1 MPQSRSNTDFVCN
14 SKDEQDVFNILGI
27 VYGSAL
33 FLGFMNCSILQPVV
47 AMERVVLY
55 REKAAGMYSTMAY
68 AIAQVLVELP
78 YMLVQVLIFSSIVY
92 PMIGFQLTA
101 GKFFWFFLYLVMSF
115 MYYTLYGM
123 MTVALTPNIE
133 IAMGLS
139 FLIFIF
145 WNVFSGF
152 IITREVQHPT
162 SDEWSKI
169 VQMMPL
175 WWRWVYWADPAAWT
189 VYGLMFSQ
197 LADRTEKIL
206 VPGLGEQTV
215 REFLEGYLGLQDRYF
230 ELVTCLH
237 LAIIGLF
244 TFLFFLAIK
253 HLNFQRR

>member
-1 MPQSRSNTDFVCN
+1 VCN

-68 AIAQVLVELP
+68 AIAQVTTHINDQPVLGKSSCFDCNNRLGTDYEPKVYMLQVLVELP

-162 SDEWSKI
+162 SESKEKWI
-169 VQMMPL
+169 ESISE
-175 WWRWVYWADPAAWT
+175 
-189 VYGLMFSQ
+189 LMKSPN
-197 LADRTEKIL
+197 LTKSN
-206 VPGLGEQTV
+206 QTNPC
-215 REFLEGYLGLQDRYF
+215 
-230 ELVTCLH
+230 T
-237 LAIIGLF
+237 
-244 TFLFFLAIK
+244 
-253 HLNFQRR
+253 

>member
-1 MPQSRSNTDFVCN
+1 
-14 SKDEQDVFNILGI
+14 
-27 VYGSAL
+27 
-33 FLGFMNCSILQPVV
+33 
-47 AMERVVLY
+47 
-55 REKAAGMYSTMAY
+55 
-68 AIAQVLVELP
+68 
-78 YMLVQVLIFSSIVY
+78 MLVQVLIFSWIVY
-92 PMIGFQLTA
+92 PMIGFELTA
-101 GKFFWFFLYLVMSF
+101 GKFLWFFLYLVMSF

-152 IITREVQHPT
+152 IIARE
-162 SDEWSKI
+162 
-169 VQMMPL
+169 MMPV

-197 LADRTEKIL
+197 LGDRTEQIQ
-206 VPGLGEQTV
+206 VPGVGEQTV
-215 REFLEGYLGLQDRYF
+215 REFLEGYLGLQDRHF

-244 TFLFFLAIK
+244 ALLFFLAIK

>member
-1 MPQSRSNTDFVCN
+1 MQILGLSECADTLVG
-14 SKDEQDVFNILGI
+14 DEMRRGIFGI

-68 AIAQVLVELP
+68 AIAQVTTHINDQP

-92 PMIGFQLTA
+92 PMIGFQLSA
-101 GKFFWFFLYLVMSF
+101 AKFFWFFLYLVMSF

-152 IITREVQHPT
+152 IIAREVLITHT
-162 SDEWSKI
+162 H
-169 VQMMPL
+169 
-175 WWRWVYWADPAAWT
+175 
-189 VYGLMFSQ
+189 LMS
-197 LADRTEKIL
+197 
-206 VPGLGEQTV
+206 
-215 REFLEGYLGLQDRYF
+215 
-230 ELVTCLH
+230 
-237 LAIIGLF
+237 
-244 TFLFFLAIK
+244 
-253 HLNFQRR
+253 